1 MTSLIWLHEDS
12 LRDTHP
18 VFNRVDGDYH
28 AFFIWDNDYFKKVD
42 YGFNRLSFIYEAMS
56 DLPFTIYEGQI
67 ESVISELATE
77 FSSNQLYVASTPN
90 RMINEI
96 LQPLK
101 NHFDIHSV
109 PDDPFVDG
117 LDGVVEQRFFRY
129 WNKAKKRII

>member
-18 VFNRVDGDYH
+18 VFNHVAGDYH
-28 AFFIWDNDYFKKVD
+28 AFFIWDNEYFKQVD

-56 DLPFTIYEGQI
+56 DLPFTIYEGGI
-67 ESVISELATE
+67 ASVIGELATD
-77 FSSNQLYVASTPN
+77 FFSNQLFVSKTPN
-90 RMINEI
+90 RTINEI
-96 LQPLK
+96 LQPL
-101 NHFDIHSV
+101 NQHFDIHIV
-109 PDDPFVDG
+109 PDDPFIDG